1 MFLLV
6 NIVLVV
12 LFVFSIVLVASERRE
27 RQYKA
32 VIASLK
38 EARTADAAV
47 IKGLQEQVAAL
58 LEDKA
63 DLCDVISQKDH
74 RIAGLVKEVA
84 ARQATL
90 EQAFEEAW
98 SLREKAEELS
108 RKNLSLKKD
117 RDKACNIAD
126 SLYRQ

>member
-12 LFVFSIVLVASERRE
+12 LFVFSIALVVSERRE
-27 RQYKA
+27 R

>member
-12 LFVFSIVLVASERRE
+12 LFVFSIALVVSERRE
-27 RQYKA
+27 R

-58 LEDKA
+58 LEEKA

>member
-1 MFLLV
+1 MMFLLV

-12 LFVFSIVLVASERRE
+12 LFVFSIALVVSERRE
-27 RQYKA
+27 R

-74 RIAGLVKEVA
+74 RIVGLVKEVA
-84 ARQATL
+84 TRQATL

>member
-1 MFLLV
+1 MMFLLV

-12 LFVFSIVLVASERRE
+12 LFVFSIALVVSERRE
-27 RQYKA
+27 R

-74 RIAGLVKEVA
+74 RIAGLVEEVA